1 MPLDV
6 YTHVGAWEGKEEN
19 AKKEVTDV
27 NVIWSWFSFFFSC
40 ILEFDGAEVI
50 ELNDGKDACNKRVKG
65 GQVCIEPFND
75 KDEGIYSCVAKIK
88 GMNRDLEGKWDGK

>member
-1 MPLDV
+1 
-6 YTHVGAWEGKEEN
+6 
-19 AKKEVTDV
+19 
-27 NVIWSWFSFFFSC
+27 
-40 ILEFDGAEVI
+40 LEFDGAEVI

-88 GMNRDLEGKWDGK
+88 GMNRDLEGK